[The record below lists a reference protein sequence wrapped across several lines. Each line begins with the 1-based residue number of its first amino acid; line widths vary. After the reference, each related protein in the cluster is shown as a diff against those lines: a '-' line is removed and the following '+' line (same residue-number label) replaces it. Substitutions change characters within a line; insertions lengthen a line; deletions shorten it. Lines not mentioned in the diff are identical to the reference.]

1 VALDEDEVRRIVREE
16 MAQVEPAEVAA
27 ASRSPGAASIVGFLK
42 RGSEA
47 VMEVLG
53 AIIRLTLLAFL
64 IPFYFF
70 FFSVSYPHVVKF
82 AHSLLPHHNR
92 KRMLELFG
100 KMDAAVAGFVRGRIV
115 ICFIVGVILSVGWMI
130 CGVPYAITLGMVVGA
145 FFLVPYLA
153 GVGLPL
159 AIAFLWFEQLSM
171 PEAQRMSWAWI
182 IGGPSLVFAIV
193 QVIETYILTPV
204 IAGKATNLD
213 PVTILV
219 AVLAGGSVGG
229 VYGMLLA
236 IPAAACAKILITDVL
251 LPRIKAWTQGKA
263 SDPLPM

>member
-1 VALDEDEVRRIVREE
+1 MGI
-16 MAQVEPAEVAA
+16 
-27 ASRSPGAASIVGFLK
+27 LK

-47 VMEVLG
+47 VMDVLG
-53 AIIRLTLLAFL
+53 AIIRLSLLAFL

-70 FFSVSYPHVVKF
+70 FFSVSYPHVVNF
-82 AHSLLPHHNR
+82 AHGLIPNANR
-92 KRMLELFG
+92 KRTLELLG
-100 KMDAAVAGFVRGRIV
+100 KMDTAVAGFVRGRIV
-115 ICFIVGVILSVGWMI
+115 ICFIVGLILSMGWVI
-130 CGVPYAITLGMVVGA
+130 CGVPYGITLGMVVGA

-159 AIAFLWFEQLSM
+159 AIAFLWFEQMSIPDPTM
-171 PEAQRMSWAWI
+171 RMSWAWI

-193 QVIETYILTPV
+193 QIIETYILTPV

-236 IPAAACAKILITDVL
+236 IPAAACAKILITDVV
-251 LPRIKAWTQGKA
+251 LPRVKAWTRGKA